1 MPENRVLLLFAHPSL
16 HKSRV
21 NRHLIAAAEKVEGVT
36 VRHLYELYPDFMID
50 VEAEQE
56 LLRQHDVIVLQHPL
70 FWYSCPSLVKEWL
83 DLVLQYGWA
92 YGENGTALQ
101 GKTFL
106 QAVTCGGSA
115 EVYCGAGRHGH
126 SVRDF
131 LLPFEQSARLC
142 GMRYLA
148 PFVVFGAGGLSGVDD
163 VRPHAEAYVK
173 VLKALRDGKI
183 DRDSA
188 EARTCLNT
196 DLSAIINGGKERA

>member
-56 LLRQHDVIVLQHPL
+56 LLRQHAVIVLQHPL
-70 FWYSCPSLVKEWL
+70 FWYSSPSLVKEWL

-92 YGENGTALQ
+92 YGENGTALR
-101 GKTFL
+101 GKTFM

-115 EVYCGAGRHGH
+115 EVYCRAGRHGH

-148 PFVVFGAGGLSGVDD
+148 PFVVFGAGSLASADD
-163 VRPHAEAYVK
+163 VRPHAESYVGI
-173 VLKALRDGKI
+173 LEGLRDGRI
-183 DRDSA
+183 DLDSA

-196 DLSAIINGGKERA
+196 DLPAISGGKERA